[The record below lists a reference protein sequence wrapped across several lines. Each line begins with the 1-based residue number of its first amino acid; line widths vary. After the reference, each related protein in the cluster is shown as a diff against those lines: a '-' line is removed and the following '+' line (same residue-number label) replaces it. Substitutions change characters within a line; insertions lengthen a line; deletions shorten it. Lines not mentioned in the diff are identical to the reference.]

1 MVMVHVFLEWTRNS
15 KKKKKKEKRFVFI
28 CKPSELVEGGKSI
41 AKSLSLTRR

>member
-15 KKKKKKEKRFVFI
+15 KKKKKEKRFVFI